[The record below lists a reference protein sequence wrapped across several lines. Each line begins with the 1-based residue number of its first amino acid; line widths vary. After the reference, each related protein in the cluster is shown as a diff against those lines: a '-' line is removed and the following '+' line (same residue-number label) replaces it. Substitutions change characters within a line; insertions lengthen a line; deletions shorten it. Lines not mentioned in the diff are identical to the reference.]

1 MGAKPLTDR
10 AADSGVLTPDY
21 CREIETYLCR
31 KNDGHLIRVVG
42 PSFDIVSGWAAKG
55 IPLKVAFSGIDRCFE
70 RYHAKGPRRRPI
82 KIDFCDADVLDA
94 FDEWRR
100 AVGAP
105 LGGGEETGGTADEPS
120 RRGGASLV
128 AHLERALR
136 RLSSARAQGRIG
148 EAFDPIID
156 EIARQ
161 HDAAR
166 SAPRGLR
173 GDAREALL
181 ARLATLDL
189 ELLQAARGSL
199 EESSRSELASEAAGQ
214 VSGFRD
220 RMSPEAL
227 ARARETAFDR
237 LVRDY
242 CGLPT
247 LVG

>member
-1 MGAKPLTDR
+1 MDTSA
-10 AADSGVLTPDY
+10 Y
-21 CREIETYLCR
+21 CREVETYLCR
-31 KNDGHLIRVVG
+31 KNDCHLIRVVG
-42 PSFDIVSGWAAKG
+42 PSFDLVSGWAANG
-55 IPLKVAFSGIDRCFE
+55 IPLKVAFNGIDRCFE
-70 RYHAKGPRRRPI
+70 RYQAKGPRRRPI

-100 AVGAP
+100 AVGVP
-105 LGGGEETGGTADEPS
+105 LSDAGESSDTVDRSSRPTAE
-120 RRGGASLV
+120 SLTT
-128 AHLERALR
+128 HLERALR

-148 EAFDPIID
+148 ESFDAIID
-156 EIARQ
+156 EVARQ

-181 ARLATLDL
+181 ARLAALDG
-189 ELLQAARGSL
+189 ELLQAARASL
-199 EESSRSELASEAAGQ
+199 QESSRSALVAEATGQ

-220 RMSPEAL
+220 RMSPEDL

-237 LVRDY
+237 LVRDH